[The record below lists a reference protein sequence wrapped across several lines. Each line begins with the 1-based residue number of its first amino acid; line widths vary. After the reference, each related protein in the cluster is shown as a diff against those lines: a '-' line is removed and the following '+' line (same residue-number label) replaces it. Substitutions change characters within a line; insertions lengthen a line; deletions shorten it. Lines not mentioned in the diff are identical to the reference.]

1 MREERVLLEEVA
13 DPPML
18 RRDVDPAMRVQQN
31 EIVECD
37 GALGGPKQ
45 ARNDAQHGRLSRAGR
60 PDERDRLAALD
71 RQVGRRAKA
80 AKRVTEAE
88 PERHRVTSLTE
99 RRTTALRTMSS
110 ALIAS
115 ATSKSMSNCS

>member
-13 DPPML
+13 DPSMFGW
-18 RRDVDPAMRVQQN
+18 DVDPAVRVQQDD
-31 EIVECD
+31 IVERD
-37 GALGGPKQ
+37 DAFGWPKE
-45 ARNDAQHGRLSRAGR
+45 ARNDAQHGRLPRTGR

-71 RQVGRRAKA
+71 RQVGRRAEA
-80 AKRVTEAE
+80 AKRVIEAE

-99 RRTTALRTMSS
+99 RRITALRTIRS
-110 ALIAS
+110 ALIAR

>member
-1 MREERVLLEEVA
+1 
-13 DPPML
+13 ML
-18 RRDVDPAMRVQQN
+18 RRDVDPALRVEQN
-31 EIVECD
+31 AIVERD

-45 ARNDAQHGRLSRAGR
+45 SGDDAQHRRLPRAGG

-80 AKRVTEAE
+80 AKRVSEVE

-99 RRTTALRTMSS
+99 RRTTALRTTST

-115 ATSKSMSNCS
+115 ATSKSRSNCS